1 MKYRVVQWSTGNV
14 GYHALRAIIEHP
26 DLDLVGVQAH
36 SPSKIGKDAAE
47 LCGLARSTGVRAT
60 GALEEILALQADCVC
75 YTAKGETRLKHTLS
89 DLEKLL
95 ASGKNVVSTAPI
107 YLVYPP
113 HADAAMRGRLE
124 EACRRGGTS
133 LFVSGVD
140 PGFSGDLLP
149 LAGLSICERVDSV
162 RVQELFDYST
172 YHDPEFTGVSFGFGQ
187 PLSYRPPLAIPGVLR
202 MGWGGMVRMLAHAV
216 GIELAEIRES
226 FERRLAE
233 ESFETKMMRVE
244 KGTTAAVR
252 FLVEGMVDGRP
263 VLVAE
268 HVNRLHPDIAPDWPM
283 PPPGRSVHR
292 VVIEGSPSVTLDC
305 ALRGYDG
312 DHNTGGVTATAM
324 RVVNAI
330 PAVCAAQPGL
340 LSTLDLP
347 FTPTRRVAR

>member
-1 MKYRVVQWSTGNV
+1 MRYRVIQWSTGNV
-14 GYHALRAIIEHP
+14 GRHALRAIIQHP
-26 DLDLVGVQAH
+26 DLDLVGVHAY
-36 SPSKIGKDAAE
+36 SPTKIGKDAAE
-47 LCGLARSTGVRAT
+47 LCGLAERTGVTVT
-60 GALEEILALQADCVC
+60 GDIYKILALEADCVC
-75 YTAKGETRLKHTLS
+75 YTAKGETRLKQTLS
-89 DLEKLL
+89 DLSQLL

-113 HADAAMRGRLE
+113 HADAAMRGPLE

-149 LAGLSICERVDSV
+149 LSALSLCERVDSV

-172 YHDPEFTGVSFGFGQ
+172 YDDPEFTGVAFGFGR
-187 PLSYRPPLAIPGVLR
+187 PLTYRPPLAIPGVLR
-202 MGWGGMVRMLAHAV
+202 MGWGGMVRMVADAV
-216 GIELAEIRES
+216 GIALEEIRES
-226 FERRLAE
+226 FDRRLAE
-233 ESFETKMMRVE
+233 QSFETKMMRVE

-252 FLVEGMVDGRP
+252 FLVEGMVAGRP
-263 VLVAE
+263 VIVAE

-305 ALRGYDG
+305 ALQGDDG

-324 RVVNAI
+324 RVVNSI
-330 PAVCAAQPGL
+330 PAVCAAKPGL